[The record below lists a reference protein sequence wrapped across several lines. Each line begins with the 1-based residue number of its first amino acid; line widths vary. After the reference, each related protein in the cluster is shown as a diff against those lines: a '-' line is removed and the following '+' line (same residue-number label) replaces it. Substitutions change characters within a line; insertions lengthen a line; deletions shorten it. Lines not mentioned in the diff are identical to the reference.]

1 MYSIIYSVLL
11 IALIN
16 QASSNFQ
23 DANRKWPFHSPEQ
36 KDVNCEDSEFCYPA
50 PNDGD
55 NDCNYEITPLTT
67 SKFGAKITG
76 LQLG

>member
-16 QASSNFQ
+16 QASSKFQ
-23 DANRKWPFHSPEQ
+23 DANRKWPFQSPEV
-36 KDVNCEDSEFCYPA
+36 VNCEDSDFCYPA
-50 PNDGD
+50 PNVED
-55 NDCNYEITPLTT
+55 DCNYEIIPLTT
-67 SKFGAKITG
+67 YKFGAKITG